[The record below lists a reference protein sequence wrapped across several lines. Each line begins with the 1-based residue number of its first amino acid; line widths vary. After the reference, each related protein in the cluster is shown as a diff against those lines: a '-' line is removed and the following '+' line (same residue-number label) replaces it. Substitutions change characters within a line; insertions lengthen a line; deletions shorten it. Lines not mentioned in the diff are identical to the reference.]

1 MSAAS
6 DLTSIKLLSN
16 RLSLQTFTPADAP
29 EIFAAVSPTIT
40 RFMAW
45 DPSPSPAAFAEVWRQ
60 WLPRIAA
67 GTELHLVIRLTSTDE
82 FLGVAGIH
90 RIGSAEPE
98 VGIWLKETAHGL
110 GYGREAI
117 GAIVQWAPAHICA
130 AALIYPVAKQNLP
143 SRRLAESLRGAIVG
157 ERNLRKSSGIVL
169 DEVVYRIPAAT
180 DRPATAERLSE

>member
-1 MSAAS
+1 MGAGS
-6 DLTSIKLLSN
+6 DLTGIKLFAT
-16 RLSLQTFTPADAP
+16 RLALRTFTPADAP
-29 EIFAAVSPTIT
+29 EIFAAVSPTVT
-40 RFMAW
+40 RFMSW
-45 DPSPSPAAFAEVWRQ
+45 DPSPSPAAFAEVWHQ
-60 WLPRIAA
+60 WLPRMAA
-67 GTELHLVIRLTSTDE
+67 GTDLSLVIRLQATDE

-117 GAIVQWAPAHICA
+117 GAIVKWAPAHIGA

-143 SRRLAESLRGAIVG
+143 SRRLAESLHGTIVG
-157 ERNLRKSSGIVL
+157 ERNLRKSSGVVL

-180 DRPATAERLSE
+180 NRAV